1 MYFATIL
8 IMFNMIFHQNAFAGC
23 NTGFACSINDLAQN
37 EIAIFEENKSLINN
51 YFERKIIEPNYISK
65 TTPVLTYND
74 LFLFNTIL

>member
-1 MYFATIL
+1 MYFSTIL
-8 IMFNMIFHQNAFAGC
+8 IMFSMIFQQNAFAGC